1 VFTPFRKVT
10 PLILGGIVLALGA
23 THSVQAQGSPAA
35 RNPRAI
41 ILQPKWGAADFA
53 TPAQFETW
61 MRNQLEQAQT
71 KMVTGRPNLVV
82 LTELNGVGL
91 LLQASP
97 AGRLSNRF
105 DWAVAINLFK
115 RFPEVAFQAIRHQV
129 SLQRGLLLTL
139 APEVLEQYVPLCS
152 KLAKEFKVYLVCGSA
167 PLPHLERVE
176 GGAGGSSG
184 IGAVRILGS
193 EVYNQSLIFGP
204 DGKLLGSADKVHLT
218 ELEGQTGLDFSSGSL
233 AELRAY
239 PTPVGTLGIAISLD
253 AFKSDVIQKL
263 EGQGADIL
271 VQPDANGQSWVERES
286 GTRSN
291 RDQPLA
297 WLDSAWNM
305 VQQSKTLK
313 YALNPMVVGNFL
325 DAPFDGQSAIIGK
338 AKTSDPQQSYVLT
351 PPRGGFLA
359 LMPWVATG
367 TPDELRNVGKKL
379 GIGSKHSYQNAYAT
393 GILSAD
399 LELAPPSSALPAL
412 RPHEHA
418 LDALA
423 NGATLERPWFYWR
436 YSFVFLWG
444 VMWLVGVILSKRKKK
459 RGLPLVWLGLLGM
472 ILSSI

>member
-1 VFTPFRKVT
+1 M
-10 PLILGGIVLALGA
+10 IVAISA
-23 THSVQAQGSPAA
+23 SSPAQAQNNLGNN

-53 TPAQFETW
+53 TPAQFEAW

-71 KMVTGRPNLVV
+71 KMVQGRPNLVV

-91 LLQASP
+91 LLQGSP

-105 DWAVAINLFK
+105 DWAVGINLFK
-115 RFPEVAFQAIRHQV
+115 RFPETAFQAIRHKV

-167 PLPHLERVE
+167 PLPHLERV
-176 GGAGGSSG
+176 AGKN
-184 IGAVRILGS
+184 AVRISGS
-193 EVYNQSLIFGP
+193 EVYNQSLIFDP
-204 DGKLLGSADKVHLT
+204 NGKLIGTADKVYLT
-218 ELEGQTGLDFSSGSL
+218 ELEGKTGLDFSSGPL

-239 PTPVGTLGIAISLD
+239 PTPAGTLGIAISLD
-253 AFKSDVIQKL
+253 AFKRDVIQKL

-286 GTRSN
+286 GTASR

-297 WLDSAWNM
+297 WLDSAWKA
-305 VQQSKTLK
+305 VQQSKTLR

-338 AKTSDPQQSYVLT
+338 AKPTDPQQSYVLT
-351 PPRGGFLA
+351 SPRGGFLA

-367 TPDELRNVGKKL
+367 TPDELRNIGKKL
-379 GIGSKHSYQNAYAT
+379 GIDSKHPYRDQYAT

-399 LELAPPSSALPAL
+399 LELNPPSSAPVAL
-412 RPHEHA
+412 RDYEQA
-418 LDALA
+418 LNALA
-423 NGATLERPWFYWR
+423 NGTPLERPWFYWR
-436 YSFVFLWG
+436 YSFPILWG
-444 VMWLVGVILSKRKKK
+444 IMWLGGVILSKRKKK
-459 RGLPLVWLGLLGM
+459 RGLPLIWLGLLGI